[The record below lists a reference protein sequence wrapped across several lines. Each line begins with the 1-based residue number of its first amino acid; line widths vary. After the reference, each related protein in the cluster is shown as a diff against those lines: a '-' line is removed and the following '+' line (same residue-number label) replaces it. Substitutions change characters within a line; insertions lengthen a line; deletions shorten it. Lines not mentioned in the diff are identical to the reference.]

1 MPARS
6 MYLFLSV
13 DICTAEYWCGDLQGY
28 EAGPDELF
36 LVDLPVLLI
45 SNIFLLR
52 PKLFDNHNKIQN
64 QSAINS

>member
-1 MPARS
+1 

-36 LVDLPVLLI
+36 LVDLPVLLHYLEH
-45 SNIFLLR
+45 LLA
-52 PKLFDNHNKIQN
+52 L
-64 QSAINS
+64 AEAV